1 MVSCS
6 RIYGTYF
13 DVVFVFAIPFVCIS
27 WHWWFHYFCWRFC
40 QFFYRR
46 RNGTQNLAKF
56 SSVVDVVVVVINITL
71 NLCKHANSVVYLHS
85 IVSFTETDTYPNR
98 LPWFFNSFCLNSV
111 VKFRMISF
119 SMQFANENKYFIN
132 LLNFSYVRTT
142 HSCECEMI
150 CVWHMHDSN
159 VMFKQLSF
167 SPNRC
172 VETVVNFMRSMTTIW
187 RCFRF
192 SNKFLFRNFFCLSNS
207 LCFEYLI
214 CLLQTVNVNEIN

>member
-1 MVSCS
+1 
-6 RIYGTYF
+6 
-13 DVVFVFAIPFVCIS
+13 
-27 WHWWFHYFCWRFC
+27 
-40 QFFYRR
+40 
-46 RNGTQNLAKF
+46 
-56 SSVVDVVVVVINITL
+56 
-71 NLCKHANSVVYLHS
+71 
-85 IVSFTETDTYPNR
+85 
-98 LPWFFNSFCLNSV
+98 
-111 VKFRMISF
+111 MISF

-214 CLLQTVNVNEIN
+214 CLLQTVNVNEINQRTFDQLQKHREKECFHFSCIPPHCTVKLKQKNVCSIIFTHAKSSGIFQSVRLCW